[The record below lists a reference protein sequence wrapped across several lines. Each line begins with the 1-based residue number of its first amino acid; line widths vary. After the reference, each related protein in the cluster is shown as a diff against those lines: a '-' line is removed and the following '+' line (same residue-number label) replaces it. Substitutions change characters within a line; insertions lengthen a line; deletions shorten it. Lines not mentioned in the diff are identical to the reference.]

1 MKIVGYMLKRF
12 FGIFLGAL
20 LFFILILSLTDLFMN
35 LWNYISKNV
44 TSQQVAEIM
53 LLYIPKTI
61 WFSVPIAMLFATA
74 YMLSDFYAKN
84 ELLAIFASGISL
96 FKFTAPLL
104 LVAVF
109 MSFGLFFFEDN
120 IVVPT
125 YAKKQQIQQQVLHKE
140 KSLNN
145 DKIVIMACEG
155 RVVYKADYFD
165 NKLQKLYSVYILFR
179 TEDKTFES
187 VIYADNAEWLNNKW
201 KLNDAV
207 EYALSGEEVSVVPL
221 RAEHLLLLTEPPET
235 FRNNTVSVEEVNTRE
250 ARAYIEHLERAGLP
264 SAEAKSEYYKKYSF
278 PFVVFIVVFLA
289 VGLSGKTRKN
299 VLLISLALSITAVVL
314 FYVTQMV
321 TMLMAKFQAVPPIF
335 GSWFPVIMFIFIS
348 CVLLKYAKT

>member
-201 KLNDAV
+201 KLNGAV

-250 ARAYIEHLERAGLP
+250 ARAYIAR
-264 SAEAKSEYYKKYSF
+264 S
-278 PFVVFIVVFLA
+278 
-289 VGLSGKTRKN
+289 RC
-299 VLLISLALSITAVVL
+299 SI
-314 FYVTQMV
+314 
-321 TMLMAKFQAVPPIF
+321 
-335 GSWFPVIMFIFIS
+335 
-348 CVLLKYAKT
+348 

>member
-109 MSFGLFFFEDN
+109 MSFGLFF
-120 IVVPT
+120 
-125 YAKKQQIQQQVLHKE
+125 L
-140 KSLNN
+140 
-145 DKIVIMACEG
+145 
-155 RVVYKADYFD
+155 
-165 NKLQKLYSVYILFR
+165 
-179 TEDKTFES
+179 
-187 VIYADNAEWLNNKW
+187 
-201 KLNDAV
+201 
-207 EYALSGEEVSVVPL
+207 
-221 RAEHLLLLTEPPET
+221 
-235 FRNNTVSVEEVNTRE
+235 
-250 ARAYIEHLERAGLP
+250 
-264 SAEAKSEYYKKYSF
+264 
-278 PFVVFIVVFLA
+278 
-289 VGLSGKTRKN
+289 
-299 VLLISLALSITAVVL
+299 
-314 FYVTQMV
+314 
-321 TMLMAKFQAVPPIF
+321 
-335 GSWFPVIMFIFIS
+335 
-348 CVLLKYAKT
+348 